1 MDMASKIRSRIN
13 PKKKSKLI
21 LNIFITFFTLLSLL
35 LGFMIYSYYDE
46 DGKYINSLLGTNFN
60 FASFNEVLDN
70 LFSFKQTPQD
80 DSQIVS
86 TTVAYI
92 DLGNNYFQSESG
104 TYVSALFYGRVVGYD
119 EYKNSLVIEYPNEIL
134 AVYSELASI
143 EYTSFSYVEE
153 NNSKYLSVNEAS
165 IIATYQNKF
174 KLIFMKNNEYISYQ
188 DVIKQN

>member
-70 LFSFKQTPQD
+70 IFSFKETPQD
-80 DSQIVS
+80 DSQIVT

-104 TYVSALFYGRVVGYD
+104 TYVNALFYGRVVGYD
-119 EYKNSLVIEYPNEIL
+119 EDKNSLVIEYPNEIL
-134 AVYSELASI
+134 AVYSELESI

-153 NNSKYLSVNEAS
+153 KNSKYLSVNEAS

>member
-1 MDMASKIRSRIN
+1 MDMASRIRSRIN

-70 LFSFKQTPQD
+70 IFSFKGTPQD

-119 EYKNSLVIEYPNEIL
+119 EDKNSLVIEYPNEIL
-134 AVYSELASI
+134 AVYSELESI

-153 NNSKYLSVNEAS
+153 KNSKYLSVNEAS

>member
-70 LFSFKQTPQD
+70 IFSFKGTPQD

-104 TYVSALFYGRVVGYD
+104 AYVSALFYGRVVGYD
-119 EYKNSLVIEYPNEIL
+119 EDKKSLVIEYPNEIL
-134 AVYSELASI
+134 AVYSELVSI

>member
-1 MDMASKIRSRIN
+1 
-13 PKKKSKLI
+13 
-21 LNIFITFFTLLSLL
+21 
-35 LGFMIYSYYDE
+35 MIYSYYDE

-70 LFSFKQTPQD
+70 IFSFKQTPQD

-119 EYKNSLVIEYPNEIL
+119 EDKKSLVIEYPNEIL

-153 NNSKYLSVNEAS
+153 NNSKYLSVNEAA

>member
-1 MDMASKIRSRIN
+1 MASKIRSRIN

-70 LFSFKQTPQD
+70 IFSFKGTPQD
-80 DSQIVS
+80 DSKIVS

-119 EYKNSLVIEYPNEIL
+119 EDKNSLVIEYPNEIL
-134 AVYSELASI
+134 AVYSELVSI

>member
-70 LFSFKQTPQD
+70 IFSFKQTPQD

-104 TYVSALFYGRVVGYD
+104 TYVNALFYGRVVGYD
-119 EYKNSLVIEYPNEIL
+119 EDKNSLVIEYPNEIL
-134 AVYSELASI
+134 AVYSELESI

-153 NNSKYLSVNEAS
+153 KNSKYLSVNEAS

>member
-70 LFSFKQTPQD
+70 IFSFKEMPHD

-119 EYKNSLVIEYPNEIL
+119 EDKKSLVIEYPNEIL

>member
-70 LFSFKQTPQD
+70 IFSFKQTQQD

-119 EYKNSLVIEYPNEIL
+119 EDKNSLVIEYPNGIL

>member
-70 LFSFKQTPQD
+70 IFSFKETPQD
-80 DSQIVS
+80 DSQMVS

-104 TYVSALFYGRVVGYD
+104 TYVNALFYGRVVGYD
-119 EYKNSLVIEYPNEIL
+119 EDKNSLVIEYPNEIL
-134 AVYSELASI
+134 AVYSELESI

-153 NNSKYLSVNEAS
+153 KNSKYLSVNEAS

>member
-70 LFSFKQTPQD
+70 IFSFKGTPQD

-104 TYVSALFYGRVVGYD
+104 TYVNALFYGRVVGYD
-119 EYKNSLVIEYPNEIL
+119 EDKKSLVIEYPNEIL
-134 AVYSELASI
+134 AVYSELVSI

-153 NNSKYLSVNEAS
+153 NNSKYLSVNEAA

>member
-70 LFSFKQTPQD
+70 IFSFKETPQD

-86 TTVAYI
+86 TTVAHI

-104 TYVSALFYGRVVGYD
+104 TYVNALFYGRVVGYD
-119 EYKNSLVIEYPNEIL
+119 EDKNSLVIEYPNEIL
-134 AVYSELASI
+134 AVYSELESI

-153 NNSKYLSVNEAS
+153 KNSKYLSVNEAS

>member
-70 LFSFKQTPQD
+70 IFSFKGTPQD

-104 TYVSALFYGRVVGYD
+104 TYVNALFYGRVVGYD
-119 EYKNSLVIEYPNEIL
+119 EDKKSLVIEYPNEIL
-134 AVYSELASI
+134 AVYSELVSI